1 EPKAPASRQSMS
13 LPSMSE
19 RPEAPPSP
27 RPAPPR
33 LSMLACFLIGSFALG
48 SWIDINGV
56 FNQLPLMVKSLPE
69 GWSLPSYLAVIVQL
83 GNIGPAAFLL
93 ASRLSRGKFT
103 DRAGVFV
110 INATGAVAL
119 LVLAFVWP
127 ITIDGRSLPLML
139 VVLTLSLVD
148 CSSSVVYLS
157 YMSAYPTA
165 YLSALYVGEGVGGLI
180 PGLLALIQGSGG
192 APECINGTHP
202 EYAPPRYSVGAF
214 YGLLCG
220 MLCYSLLAFWLLT
233 AWPFKLANR
242 PPLKT
247 EQQLAASGAQVS
259 PQPDASHRNTPDET
273 TSLRQPRR
281 SGSAPN
287 RAFLLCLVALLNAW
301 GTGLLP
307 SLQSYSA
314 LPYGYSAYHLAVTL
328 ANLANPLACFAT
340 FAWRARTA
348 RSLLALVAAGCLASG
363 YVTTLAAMSPTPP
376 LLHGGLG
383 AALMIIGWTAASGLF
398 SFAKACIAASV
409 SEGGSSGEGRRW
421 LRLTGVATQAGA
433 AVGAVVGFLLSVVFG
448 VLKDAP
454 PC

>member
-1 EPKAPASRQSMS
+1 
-13 LPSMSE
+13 
-19 RPEAPPSP
+19 
-27 RPAPPR
+27 
-33 LSMLACFLIGSFALG
+33 
-48 SWIDINGV
+48 
-56 FNQLPLMVKSLPE
+56 
-69 GWSLPSYLAVIVQL
+69 
-83 GNIGPAAFLL
+83 
-93 ASRLSRGKFT
+93 
-103 DRAGVFV
+103 
-110 INATGAVAL
+110 
-119 LVLAFVWP
+119 
-127 ITIDGRSLPLML
+127 
-139 VVLTLSLVD
+139 
-148 CSSSVVYLS
+148 
-157 YMSAYPTA
+157 
-165 YLSALYVGEGVGGLI
+165 
-180 PGLLALIQGSGG
+180 
-192 APECINGTHP
+192 
-202 EYAPPRYSVGAF
+202 
-214 YGLLCG
+214 

-247 EQQLAASGAQVS
+247 EQQLAASAAQVS